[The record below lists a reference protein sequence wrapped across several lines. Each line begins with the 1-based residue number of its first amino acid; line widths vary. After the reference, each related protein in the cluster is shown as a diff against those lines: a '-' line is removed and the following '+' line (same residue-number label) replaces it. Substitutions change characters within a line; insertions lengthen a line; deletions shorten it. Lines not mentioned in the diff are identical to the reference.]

1 LRLGL
6 ATTSHL
12 SSVFLQESFVKTLST
27 RNSRELRCQSAA
39 CPRKDEVFLVGH
51 ILLQLN
57 LAGRFGIYEHRAGLG
72 ERGSHRSK
80 VERVNLR
87 RNLYRRVRSKKLVL
101 DLENMCPF
109 FKFLRPMVLQVSQMP
124 DSKGATR
131 TEDLHQE
138 NTTGN
143 RRSPGNSA
151 QSRGG
156 QDVVARASCRI
167 RRENSVGPCA

>member
-1 LRLGL
+1 
-6 ATTSHL
+6 
-12 SSVFLQESFVKTLST
+12 
-27 RNSRELRCQSAA
+27 
-39 CPRKDEVFLVGH
+39 VGH

-124 DSKGATR
+124 DSK
-131 TEDLHQE
+131 
-138 NTTGN
+138 
-143 RRSPGNSA
+143 RS
-151 QSRGG
+151 
-156 QDVVARASCRI
+156 
-167 RRENSVGPCA
+167 GPY